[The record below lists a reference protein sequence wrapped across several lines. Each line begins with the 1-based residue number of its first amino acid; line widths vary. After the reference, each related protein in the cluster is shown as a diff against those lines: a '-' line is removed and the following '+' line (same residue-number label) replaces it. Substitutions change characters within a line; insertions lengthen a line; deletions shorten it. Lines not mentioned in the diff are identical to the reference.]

1 VILELIAF
9 AMLGTVLAL
18 KYGAVIRI
26 VRLKQRLREAE
37 GRCRKQKDYFR
48 TCEAERMGAQRDQ
61 SNVVRQRRILQDE
74 VTRITVELEKLK
86 MEKRTIMEELIRR
99 NARIDSDLMTNG
111 AVASDKFEN

>member
-1 VILELIAF
+1 
-9 AMLGTVLAL
+9 
-18 KYGAVIRI
+18 
-26 VRLKQRLREAE
+26 
-37 GRCRKQKDYFR
+37 
-48 TCEAERMGAQRDQ
+48 MGAQRDQ